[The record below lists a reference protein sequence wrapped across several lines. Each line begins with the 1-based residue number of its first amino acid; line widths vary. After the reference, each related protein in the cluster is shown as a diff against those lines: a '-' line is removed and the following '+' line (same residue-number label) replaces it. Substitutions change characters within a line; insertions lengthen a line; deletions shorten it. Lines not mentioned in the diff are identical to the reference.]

1 VTDFLEMTN
10 DVIVINLPKQFE
22 KGKLYGILEFMK
34 LDAKYRSM
42 EFWYSDIEMLKQIR
56 KQKLERIE
64 MGINNVQ

>member
-34 LDAKYRSM
+34 LDAKFRSM
-42 EFWYSDIEMLKQIR
+42 EFWFSDIEMLKQLR
-56 KQKLERIE
+56 KQKLKRIE
-64 MGINNVQ
+64 KGIYNVQ

>member
-1 VTDFLEMTN
+1 MTN

-42 EFWYSDIEMLKQIR
+42 EFWYSDIEMLKQLR
-56 KQKLERIE
+56 KQ
-64 MGINNVQ
+64 